1 MIREVLFKFVHGWR
15 HHLPR
20 SLYVAAVIASGVHIL
35 NNNNLPLELPA
46 TALLAGVAQV
56 FEPESPA
63 TPDARKH
70 MAVVEIDG
78 DRFEDRY
85 DRTSPLDR
93 CKLLEDLKALLQN
106 ANIRVLAID
115 LDMSPTK
122 PREYQEAYRSLE
134 RHETT
139 LAELPR
145 MHRCQYLL
153 EEFLNDPLPQDPK
166 RSLSII
172 AIAPLEL
179 SQGRDAALSCANPHT
194 SPTSNSATPSSK
206 RGSAWRTTTSF
217 RRRVMPATG
226 RCRLPNSSRGHCAK
240 PAAPARQRTPRLPPG
255 SVGNDAAGA
264 GAVGRGLQDLCGVA
278 RRSAPSVQ
286 PRRPDPPDSPCFVGS
301 STDATPGRQPCDIR
315 VVILGGTYGIE
326 DQYLTPVG
334 RMSGLQL
341 HAVIAA
347 QVRAHTPHW
356 LSYLLD
362 IAIGG
367 IFFGPLVHW
376 MWGGYYR
383 QRTGTL
389 TAGYSR
395 GHPRTAYRWLVVL
408 GLVYIVVVAFAAMAS
423 VWLYANGIAWI
434 SPVPKALAML
444 FNRPSAQRACCGAQ
458 GRARNRAGAN
468 DNHGPRA
475 LDLGAEFD
483 AGRNR
488 SRAAVGATPC
498 ERRKHAVA
506 GLPSQRRG
514 RFVDRLGNLR
524 PVEAI
529 DGYTWKAKHEKQQ
542 TARGL
547 HPRARSLGLHGGGHV
562 RRRRRAAKLYA
573 RTTSKS
579 TCCAAPIF

>member
-63 TPDARKH
+63 TRDARKH

-106 ANIRVLAID
+106 PNIRVLAID

-153 EEFLNDPLPQDPK
+153 EEYLNDPFPQDPK
-166 RSLSII
+166 RNLSII
-172 AIAPLEL
+172 AISPLEP
-179 SQGRDAALSCANPHT
+179 SQGRDASLSWDNPHHFPNIKFGDAKLET
-194 SPTSNSATPSSK
+194 RFGMAHDYEFPPPGYAGDRQVPFAELITRALCEASGPGAAASPEGCHHVLSATTPQERAQSDVGFKTYAVSHVEARYLYN
-206 RGSAWRTTTSF
+206 RGA
-217 RRRVMPATG
+217 PI
-226 RCRLPNSSRGHCAK
+226 RL
-240 PAAPARQRTPRLPPG
+240 
-255 SVGNDAAGA
+255 
-264 GAVGRGLQDLCGVA
+264 
-278 RRSAPSVQ
+278 
-286 PRRPDPPDSPCFVGS
+286 DSPCFVGS
-301 STDATPGRQPCDIR
+301 STDAAPGRQPCDIR

-334 RMSGLQL
+334 RMSGLRL
-341 HAVIAA
+341 HATIAA
-347 QVRAHTPHW
+347 QVRAHTTHW
-356 LSYLLD
+356 LGYLLD

-367 IFFGPLVHW
+367 IFLGPLVHW

-389 TAGYSR
+389 AAGHR
-395 GHPRTAYRWLVVL
+395 TGHPGTAYLWLLVL
-408 GLVYIVVVAFAAMAS
+408 GLVYFIVVAFAAMAS

-434 SPVPKALAML
+434 SPVPMALAML
-444 FNRPSAQRACCGAQ
+444 FESAVSGSVHAAVHKVEHEIEQARSTITDLERTISELSPTQASALAGEPSTQHTATVGRTPRLAYLPSA
-458 GRARNRAGAN
+458 
-468 DNHGPRA
+468 
-475 LDLGAEFD
+475 
-483 AGRNR
+483 
-488 SRAAVGATPC
+488 AAVSLIAY
-498 ERRKHAVA
+498 AVFD
-506 GLPSQRRG
+506 L
-514 RFVDRLGNLR
+514 F
-524 PVEAI
+524 
-529 DGYTWKAKHEKQQ
+529 KQ
-542 TARGL
+542 
-547 HPRARSLGLHGGGHV
+547 
-562 RRRRRAAKLYA
+562 
-573 RTTSKS
+573 
-579 TCCAAPIF
+579 